1 MSGIE
6 IVGLVLGALPL
17 LISGIAQ
24 FSATLSTAERLL
36 RPQRELNS
44 LRMRINTELQ
54 LFRNTTHQLL
64 LKITN
69 DTDAKNLL
77 EYPSSAR
84 WKEEEFE
91 RKLKDMLAESYPVWQ
106 QAMDNVLGAIK
117 DIRAR
122 LNLPEDKVCSAKL
135 AHVRYLADF
144 SFVGDS
150 QGQRRSPRPS
160 LEAQTWFRQTKI
172 RNCARA
178 ALIWKWAIQDID
190 RPSDLAI
197 NRKSPKSLSGT

>member
-17 LISGIAQ
+17 LVSGIAKL
-24 FSATLSTAERLL
+24 SATLSTVDRLI

-54 LFRNTTHQLL
+54 LFRNTTQQLL

-69 DTDAKNLL
+69 DTDVKNLL

-91 RKLKDMLAESYPVWQ
+91 RKLKDMLAESYSVWQ
-106 QAMDNVLGAIK
+106 QAMKDVLGAVE
-117 DIRAR
+117 DIRNR
-122 LNLPEDKVCSAKL
+122 LNLPEDKVCSANL
-135 AHVRYLADF
+135 AHIRHVSDCQF
-144 SFVGDS
+144 
-150 QGQRRSPRPS
+150 RRGFPRP
-160 LEAQTWFRQTKI
+160 TKI
-172 RNCARA
+172 GW
-178 ALIWKWAIQDID
+178 IFF
-190 RPSDLAI
+190 
-197 NRKSPKSLSGT
+197 